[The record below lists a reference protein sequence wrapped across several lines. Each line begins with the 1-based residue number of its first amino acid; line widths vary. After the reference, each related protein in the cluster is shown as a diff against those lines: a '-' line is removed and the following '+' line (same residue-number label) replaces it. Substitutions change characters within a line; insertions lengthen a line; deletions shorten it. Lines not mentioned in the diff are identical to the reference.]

1 MLLDKDTIRLD
12 DISVYLWKIDET
24 RKELE
29 ELCQKLGIN
38 VSHINEIK
46 SNQRAC
52 EKLAT
57 HLIVALIGGNKARLC
72 HTEEGA
78 PFIENSTLY
87 ISISHSAHL
96 VAVAFSHTPV
106 GIDIEHKAEQVLRVR
121 EKFLNDRELTIIG
134 NTDKDS
140 NLMFWT
146 AKEAVYK
153 VHGRKGID
161 FKNGIYQDTHVN
173 SVFRA
178 TDEQKKV
185 PYKVEHYRYDDYFMI
200 AIATPKVVKSKNNYI

>member
-1 MLLDKDTIRLD
+1 MLSDKDTIRLD
-12 DISVYLWKIDET
+12 NVTVYFWKIEED

-29 ELCQKLGIN
+29 ELCNKMGITT
-38 VSHINEIK
+38 SHITEIK

-57 HLIVALIGGNKARLC
+57 HLIVALILGNKAQLC
-72 HTEEGA
+72 HTDEGA
-78 PFIENSTLY
+78 PFIMNSPTY
-87 ISISHSAHL
+87 ISISHSAHI
-96 VAVAFSHTPV
+96 VAVAFSRSPV

-121 EKFLNDRELTIIG
+121 EKFLNERELAIIG
-134 NTDKDS
+134 YNDKVV

-153 VHGRKGID
+153 IHGKKGID
-161 FKNGIYQDTHVN
+161 FKNDIYQDTCIN

-178 TDEQKKV
+178 VDGRKRTR
-185 PYKVEHYRYDDYFMI
+185 YKVEHFNYDNDFMI
-200 AIATPKVVKSKNNYI
+200 AIATPKLTKSKTKHI

>member
-12 DISVYLWKIDET
+12 DITVYFWKIDET

-29 ELCQKLGIN
+29 ELCKNLGIN
-38 VSHINEIK
+38 TFHINETQ

-52 EKLAT
+52 EKMAT
-57 HLIVALIGGNKARLC
+57 HLIVALILGNKARLC
-72 HTEEGA
+72 HTAEGA
-78 PFIENSTLY
+78 PFIENSTLH
-87 ISISHSAHL
+87 ISISHSTHL
-96 VAVAFSHTPV
+96 VAVAFSPTPV

-134 NTDKDS
+134 NTDKNI

-178 TDEQKKV
+178 TDGQKKI
-185 PYKVEHYRYDDYFMI
+185 PYNVKHYQYDDNFII
-200 AIATPKVVKSKNNYI
+200 AIATPKVVKSKK

>member
-1 MLLDKDTIRLD
+1 MLLDKNTIYID
-12 DISVYLWKIDET
+12 DVTVYFWKIGES

-29 ELCQKLGIN
+29 ELCRKLN
-38 VSHINEIK
+38 VSVSHIEEIK

-57 HLIVALIGGNKARLC
+57 QLIIALTLDNKAQLR
-72 HTEEGA
+72 HTEDGA
-78 PFIENSTLY
+78 PYIENSPIH

-96 VAVAFSHTPV
+96 VAVAFSSAPV

-121 EKFLNDRELTIIG
+121 EKFLNDRELAITLC
-134 NTDKDS
+134 NDKVV
-140 NLMFWT
+140 NMMFWT

-153 VHGRKGID
+153 IHGKKGID
-161 FKNGIYQDTHVN
+161 FRNDIYQDTRVN

-178 TDEQKKV
+178 VDGRKRTR
-185 PYKVEHYRYDDYFMI
+185 YKVQHYNLDENFML
-200 AIATPKVVKSKNNYI
+200 AIATIKTSKI